1 MPEMKINKTIVIAV
15 LLFGLLMGGLAAG
28 VLLSQQP
35 LDVNAAPPAQEPA
48 TEAEDV
54 DQAGDVED
62 NDGNEAG
69 ETEETVPPDQA
80 DITAGEA
87 KAAAEAAYPGTKAV
101 EVELERENGV
111 TAYEVGL
118 DNGLEVLINPA
129 NGDVLGV
136 DAN

>member
-1 MPEMKINKTIVIAV
+1 MKINKTIVIAV

-28 VLLSQQP
+28 VLLSQRP
-35 LDVNAAPPAQEPA
+35 LDVNAAPPAQEPT

-80 DITAGEA
+80 DITADEA